1 MSSCPCLVSHLDV
14 SHVFERNSFLRSTE
28 TKFAVTVGTDAKRA
42 QGGALPFASAFAFL
56 SPDYVLCQVGRSL
69 DVLAQ
74 HSHMD
79 L

>member
-1 MSSCPCLVSHLDV
+1 MSFSACLVSHLAV

-28 TKFAVTVGTDAKRA
+28 TMFAVTVGSDAKRA

-56 SPDYVLCQVGRSL
+56 SPDYVLCQMGRNL